1 MVVDEEA
8 AIVITA
14 GNGLIMIV
22 ILFDR
27 TLPQLFVLIQ
37 LYIPDC
43 VAVYEYDIALVILFP
58 FNFH

>member
-1 MVVDEEA
+1 MVVAEAA

-14 GNGLIMIV
+14 GSGLIVIV
-22 ILFDR
+22 ILFDG

-43 VAVYEYDIALVILFP
+43 VAVYKYDVALVILLP